1 MKLSKLSQTILSMLL
16 LVSSGFSVAHAES
29 NNIALG
35 FTPETFDSMYN
46 KEIDTEFVQTVVSS
60 LPERVVNQEFISP
73 NYDATLALNAD
84 NSTVSVTFISE
95 GAGYRNSVGYYT
107 FNDGA
112 FDGLTKA
119 NVDINGNGGISI
131 VELDNLEGVN
141 VGWLFPNSS
150 ALNSDGMLQVGNTM
164 DVAGLNANQNIGF
177 FLLPN
182 AWNGNTVTG
191 IGASEAYFTNDF
203 LNPESWSGAA
213 SDGSS
218 IAPAYWDGPDGW
230 GDLSKI
236 GYNADGS
243 FSHTTLLASPSDGGE
258 IILSFEDLK
267 YGGDKD
273 YNDAVFMIT
282 ATPPN
287 AFGDSNIA
295 TAPVPSLS
303 GGVFGLLGTIGVMM
317 MGGRRRKA

>member
-1 MKLSKLSQTILSMLL
+1 MKLSKISQTILSMGLL
-16 LVSSGFSVAHAES
+16 AGSGFAVAQAAGE
-29 NNIALG
+29 NVPLG
-35 FTPETFDSMYN
+35 FTPETFDNMYN
-46 KEIDTEFVQTVVSS
+46 KEIDTDFVQAVVSS

-73 NYDATLALNAD
+73 NYDATLALNTD
-84 NSTVSVTFISE
+84 NSTVSVSFISE
-95 GAGYRNSVGYYT
+95 GAGYKNSVGYYT

-119 NVDINGNGGISI
+119 NVDTNGNGGISI

-150 ALNSDGMLQVGNTM
+150 ALYSGGMLQVGDTM
-164 DVAGLNANQNIGF
+164 DIAGLNANQNIGF
-177 FLLPN
+177 FLLAN
-182 AWNGNTVTG
+182 AWNGNTVDG
-191 IGASEAYFTNDF
+191 IGTREAYFTNDF

-218 IAPAYWDGPDGW
+218 VAPDGW
-230 GDLSKI
+230 STAV
-236 GYNADGS
+236 GYNADGT
-243 FSHTTLLASPSDGGE
+243 FSHTTLLASPTNGE
-258 IILSFEDLK
+258 EVILSFEDLK

-282 ATPPN
+282 ATPPS

-295 TAPVPSLS
+295 TAPVPASSFGL
-303 GGVFGLLGTIGVMM
+303 FGLLGTIGVMM
-317 MGGRRRKA
+317 MGGRRRKV

>member
-1 MKLSKLSQTILSMLL
+1 MKLSKLSQTIMTLSFLAGTGL
-16 LVSSGFSVAHAES
+16 SVAQANE
-29 NNIALG
+29 NAGLG
-35 FTPETFDSMYN
+35 FTPENFDTQYN
-46 KEIDTEFVQTVVSS
+46 KEVSQDFVDAVVSS
-60 LPERVVNQEFISP
+60 LPERVVNQDFINPS
-73 NYDATLALNAD
+73 YDGTLSMNAND
-84 NSTVSVTFISE
+84 STVSVSFISE
-95 GAGYRNSVGYYT
+95 GAGYKNSVGYYT

-119 NVDINGNGGISI
+119 NVDTNGNGGISI
-131 VELDNLEGVN
+131 VELDQLDGVD
-141 VGWLFPNSS
+141 VGWLFPNTS
-150 ALNSDGMLQVGNTM
+150 ATGSGGNLNVGDTM
-164 DVAGLNANQNIGF
+164 DISGLSDNQNVGF
-177 FLLPN
+177 FLLAN
-182 AWNGNTVTG
+182 AWNGNTVNG
-191 IGASEAYFTNDF
+191 IGTREAYFTNDF

-218 IAPAYWDGPDGW
+218 VAPSGW
-230 GDLSKI
+230 STAV
-236 GYNADGS
+236 GYNADGT
-243 FSHTTLLASPSDGGE
+243 FSHTTLLASPTNSE
-258 IILSFEDLK
+258 EVILSFEDLK

-295 TAPVPSLS
+295 TAPVPSLT